1 MTASSD
7 GGLLQRLLG
16 EQQELPFV
24 DRFAQAQSTSSRAEV
39 QRSGLYRELIPD
51 RKPNPGE
58 QLAFQVNLDACT
70 GCKACVS
77 ACHSLNG
84 LDEHETWRDVGLLI
98 GDDPEEPYQQ
108 HITTACHHC
117 VDPACLNGCPVLA
130 YEKDSVT
137 GIVRHLDDQCIGCQY
152 CVLKCPYDV
161 PKYSKKR
168 GIVRKCD
175 MCFNRLAR
183 DESPACVQACPS
195 GAITIQI
202 VSIESVTAATASD
215 DQRLVPGAFKSNYT
229 RPTTAYISRK
239 PVQESARPSDQSRL
253 RLEHPHWP
261 LIVMLVL
268 SQIAAGLSVTLGVLS
283 FWDQTV
289 FRTIVGS
296 ASVAI
301 CTLLTSGLAASVLH
315 LGRPLGAWRA
325 WLGLRTSWMSREI
338 VAFGGFF
345 GLTVALTVLALLPE
359 AWSLLAAS
367 VQQNLLLQV
376 ARVTAAIGLF
386 SIGCSAMIYIDT
398 RRPSWAW
405 SQVIP
410 KFFGTVIVTGLFGG
424 AILTAAHSALLALS
438 RTLLS
443 VGLIAFLLLFLWEF
457 GVGLYA
463 LQAKRHPLRAPSKL
477 IWFRLPHLS
486 YLRITIAASIAAL
499 SLLVDRLPTGSQ
511 FWLTLLIC
519 VLSVIWILG
528 ERYIFFAA
536 AVAPRMPGGVAP

>member
-1 MTASSD
+1 VAASSD
-7 GGLLQRLLG
+7 SGLLQMLLG

-24 DRFAQAQSTSSRAEV
+24 DRFARAQSTGEHAEF
-39 QRSGLYRELIPD
+39 QRSGFYQELIPD

-58 QLAFQVNLDACT
+58 QLAFRVNLDACT

-84 LDEHETWRDVGLLI
+84 LDEFETWRDVGLVI
-98 GDDPEEPYQQ
+98 GNDSEEPYQQ

-130 YEKDSVT
+130 YEKDAVT

-175 MCFNRLAR
+175 MCFNRLGR

-195 GAITIQI
+195 GAIAIQI
-202 VSIESVTAATASD
+202 VAIDSVIAATAGS
-215 DQRLVPGAFKSNYT
+215 DQRLVPGAFQSNYT
-229 RPTTAYISRK
+229 QPTTAYVSRK
-239 PVQESARPSDQSRL
+239 PFQESARPSDQSRL

-268 SQIAAGLSVTLGVLS
+268 TQIAAGLAMTLGALS
-283 FWDQTV
+283 FWDQSA
-289 FRTIVGS
+289 FRAIASAATI
-296 ASVAI
+296 AI
-301 CTLLTSGLAASVLH
+301 CILLTVGLAASVLH

-325 WLGLRTSWMSREI
+325 WLGIRTSWMSREI
-338 VAFGGFF
+338 VTFGAFF
-345 GLTVALTVLALLPE
+345 GLTLALTFLTWLPRE
-359 AWSLLAAS
+359 WFPFDAPA
-367 VQQNLLLQV
+367 QQNLLIQGIRMSAV
-376 ARVTAAIGLF
+376 IGLF
-386 SIGCSAMIYIDT
+386 SIVCSAMIYIDT

-405 SQVIP
+405 PQVAP
-410 KFFGTVIVTGLFGG
+410 KFFGTMIVTGLM
-424 AILTAAHSALLALS
+424 AAALLAAVHKDLLALS
-438 RTLLS
+438 TGLLTT
-443 VGLIAFLLLFLWEF
+443 GLVAFLLLVVWEL
-457 GVGLYA
+457 GGSLYA
-463 LQAKRHPLRAPSKL
+463 LHAKYHPLRASSKI

-486 YLRITIAASIAAL
+486 HLRVTIAALTAAF
-499 SLLVDRLPTGSQ
+499 SLLINRLPASCQ
-511 FWLTLLIC
+511 FWLTLLAF
-519 VLSVIWILG
+519 VLSVGWSLS
-528 ERYIFFAA
+528 ERYIFFVA